1 MSVTHTRMDSTHGLS
16 SVLTFVRKG
25 FSASMKQVFH
35 NSVTL
40 ITLLKHMGI
49 RLHCTTPVSLVKLYI
64 ETPRRILALTKQ
76 NTMES
81 EEIFETGPTF
91 AR

>member
-1 MSVTHTRMDSTHGLS
+1 MDSTHGLS
-16 SVLTFVRKG
+16 PVLTFVRKG

-40 ITLLKHMGI
+40 MTLLKHMGI
-49 RLHCTTPVSLVKLYI
+49 KLHCTIPVSLMKLHI

-76 NTMES
+76 ITMES
-81 EEIFETGPTF
+81 EDIFENGPTF